1 MTARARHPV
10 IIVLLSAL
18 TFFALDNL
26 IFRSGLFMRVV
37 PPITASAQLFSTVH
51 AEERRRP
58 SGRLDVLITGDSRME
73 FGFSQ
78 TLFSEIYPHTRL
90 NLIKATLPGS
100 DPKWWY
106 YCLKELDPNQDRYA
120 AIVLQIDAFRARP
133 TIKDAENSYET
144 AQTLAPIMHVSEI
157 PSFASTFTDDAVRA
171 RVWKKM
177 ILSSWGTGLEWF
189 LPVWQF
195 AERLVG
201 ERLKQ
206 RAATGSPLTVEGLR
220 VSNQTGRV
228 MTYPAH
234 FDSFKKKQ
242 TDLQFLRPSE
252 QEVKQLTAREARF
265 QEKWLRRIA
274 DLYRNSATKLVIL
287 QTPRWPMPL
296 PAMIPIDS
304 APDLRVDLADL
315 HNVMFTSERDFADL
329 ENPRDFVDI
338 LHLNATGQ
346 AKFTAELGRQLQVL
360 IPASTAS
367 P

>member
-1 MTARARHPV
+1 MNASARHPV

-58 SGRLDVLITGDSRME
+58 SGRFDVLITGDSRME

-78 TLFSEIYPHTRL
+78 ALFSEIYPDSRL
-90 NLIKATLPGS
+90 NLVKATLPGS

-106 YCLKELDPNQDRYA
+106 YILKELDRNQDRYA
-120 AIVLQIDAFRARP
+120 AIVLQIDAFRATP
-133 TIKDAENSYET
+133 TIKDAENSYDT
-144 AQTLAPIMHVSEI
+144 AQTLAPIVHISEI
-157 PSFASTFTDDAVRA
+157 PSFAGTFTDDAVRA
-171 RVWKKM
+171 RVWKKL

-189 LPVWQF
+189 LPVWRV

-201 ERLKQ
+201 ERLKE
-206 RAATGSPLTVEGLR
+206 RDASGSPLTVEGLR

-234 FDSFKKKQ
+234 FDAFKKKQ
-242 TDLQFLRPSE
+242 TDLQFIRPSE
-252 QEVKQLTAREARF
+252 QEAKRFTAREADF

-296 PAMIPIDS
+296 PAMMPIDS
-304 APDLRVDLADL
+304 APDLRADL
-315 HNVMFTSERDFADL
+315 DDLPNVMFISERDFADL
-329 ENPRDFVDI
+329 ENPRDFFDM

-346 AKFTAELGRQLQVL
+346 AKFTEELGKQLQVL
-360 IPASTAS
+360 IPASNAS